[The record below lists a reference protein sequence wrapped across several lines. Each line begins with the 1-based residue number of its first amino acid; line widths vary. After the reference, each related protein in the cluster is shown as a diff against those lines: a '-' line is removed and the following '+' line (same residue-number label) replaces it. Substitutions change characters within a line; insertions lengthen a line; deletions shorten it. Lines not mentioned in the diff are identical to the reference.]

1 MDFLRYP
8 YVRWAIL
15 AVLALAVLVL
25 VKRAIAWF
33 GGREDRNLDAQL
45 KAALA
50 AGDLKRA
57 GNIQVQRG
65 NLIEAT
71 RILERGKEY
80 ARAAEVHLQL
90 GNDKQAAENFALAG
104 VHDRAGPIFKQLKDL
119 PKAAA
124 SLEQSKHQ
132 ADRLEAAA
140 CYLEL
145 KEYLKAGRIF
155 QDCEEYEKAAR
166 AFKNVED
173 LDSLDT
179 ALTMME
185 NAALKASPE
194 MRKSL
199 WSDAAVLATKL
210 GAHERAAKA
219 HDEAG
224 ELRKAADIYEKALK
238 QFDVAAVLF
247 VEAGDDAS
255 YQRLISAGASNATV
269 LDLRT
274 KRARARGDTALATQL
289 SEGVQR
295 QQKVAVP
302 DDGGATRVSGEGKR
316 GGDVETRHEDRFEV
330 LGELGRGGM
339 GVVHKAKDQRLGRLV
354 ALKFLP
360 PHATEDPTLLKLFR
374 REARAAAALT
384 HPGIVTIYDVGVMG
398 SREFIAMEL
407 VEGET
412 LDAVLDTAGPLPI
425 DSLLDLFEK
434 VCSAI
439 EYAHNNNVIHRDIK
453 PANLMRTKLGVKVM
467 DFGLAKLVNVKTTG
481 GQTVIGG
488 TPNYMPRE
496 QLTGQADHRADIF
509 ALGATFYEL
518 ATGVL
523 PGHPGVPAHKADS
536 YPSPR
541 QRVPAIPAKFSELLM
556 HCLEPNAGDRPQ
568 DLPTILRELRSIR
581 AELATPDVVVTPRK
595 EARPEPRPA
604 IEPTA
609 VSKQRSPLPRIS
621 REEDDDKPR
630 KNIVEVVDLGKK
642 R

>member
-1 MDFLRYP
+1 MDFLRYE
-8 YVRWAIL
+8 YVRWTVLAIL
-15 AVLALAVLVL
+15 LIALAVI
-25 VKRAIAWF
+25 VKRMIAWF
-33 GGREDRNLDAQL
+33 GGREDRDLDAQL

-50 AGDLKRA
+50 TGDLKLA
-57 GNIQVQRG
+57 GNIQVKRG

-80 ARAAEVHLQL
+80 ARAAEVHVQL

-104 VHDRAGPIFKQLKDL
+104 VHDRAGPIFRQLKDL
-119 PKAAA
+119 PNAAA
-124 SLEQSKHQ
+124 SLEQSKHR
-132 ADRLEAAA
+132 ADRLDAAA
-140 CYLEL
+140 CFLEL

-173 LDSLDT
+173 LDSLDV
-179 ALTMME
+179 AVTMME
-185 NAALKASPE
+185 NAALKATPE
-194 MRKSL
+194 VRKSL

-238 QFDVAAVLF
+238 HLDVAAVLY

-289 SEGVQR
+289 SEG
-295 QQKVAVP
+295 QQPKPSAAA
-302 DDGGATRVSGEGKR
+302 DDAGATRVTVEAKR
-316 GGDVETRHEDRFEV
+316 GEAQQPRLEDRFEL
-330 LGELGRGGM
+330 LGEVGRGGM
-339 GVVHKAKDQRLGRLV
+339 GIVHKAKDQRLGRLV

-360 PHATEDPTLLKLFR
+360 PHAMEDPTLLRLFH
-374 REARAAAALT
+374 REARAAAALS
-384 HPGIVTIYDVGVMG
+384 HPGIVTIYDVGMM
-398 SREFIAMEL
+398 SNREFIAMEL

-412 LDAVLDTAGPLPI
+412 LDAVLDTSGPLPT
-425 DSLLDLFEK
+425 DALLDLLEK

-453 PANLMRTKLGVKVM
+453 PANLMRTKVGVKVM

-496 QLTGQADHRADIF
+496 QLTGQADHRSDIF

-523 PGHPGVPAHKADS
+523 PGHPGVPAYKADS

-541 QRVPAIPAKFSELLM
+541 QRVPALPARLSELLM
-556 HCLEPNAGDRPQ
+556 HCLEPNPGDRPQ

-581 AELATPDVVVTPRK
+581 ADVAAPARK
-595 EARPEPRPA
+595 EPRSAPEPTTSKPRP
-604 IEPTA
+604 P
-609 VSKQRSPLPRIS
+609 QPRIS
-621 REEDDDKPR
+621 REDDDDGPR